1 MKKQVRIV
9 SAILL
14 ILIALVS
21 VSNVV
26 LATQPVDGA
35 LTTLGKN
42 EANTS
47 VISFGQKI
55 VPIVRAI
62 GVIAAVLILMVVG
75 IKYMMGSAEEK
86 AEYKKTIPAYII
98 GAILVFAAAQIIGFI
113 IEIANTSFTK

>member
-62 GVIAAVLILMVVG
+62 GVIAAVIILMVVG

-98 GAILVFAAAQIIGFI
+98 GAILVFAASQIIGFI